1 MIRKKIAGL
10 LLATGLLG
18 MMTLS
23 ACLKTSNS
31 STQTVWTYSTIIN
44 AYPDSTGMVFYDG
57 GTKVDTTRFPLGF
70 WSVLRDVP
78 TTHSYNFRNYKT
90 DSVVCSITA
99 GTSFDSLTY
108 HTLIAYGNKTTG
120 GKFLNLEE
128 SFDNTRADSANI
140 RFYNL
145 CDSTGPVDIY
155 INTKKVFSN
164 RDYTP
169 RTGFFSTWTT
179 FPGSTNATV
188 EVKPAGKD
196 SLICKSTINLYTANV
211 YQLVLAGYLH
221 GVGKEKVNIYAAGYS
236 TY

>member
-10 LLATGLLG
+10 LLAAGLLG
-18 MMTLS
+18 MMTMT

-57 GTKVDTTRFPLGF
+57 SSKVDTTRFPLGF

-78 TTHSYNFRNYKT
+78 TTHSYNFRTYKT
-90 DSVVCSITA
+90 DSLVCSIT
-99 GTSFDSLTY
+99 GEPFDSLTY
-108 HTLIAYGNKTTG
+108 HTLIAYGTKATG
-120 GKFLNLEE
+120 GKLANLEE
-128 SFDNTRADSANI
+128 DFANIRGDSANV
-140 RFYNL
+140 RFFNF
-145 CDSTGPVDIY
+145 CDSTGPVDVF
-155 INTKKVFSN
+155 INTVKVFSS

-169 RTGFFSTWTT
+169 RTGFFPTWTT

-188 EVKPAGKD
+188 EVKPSGKD
-196 SLICKSTINLYTANV
+196 SLICKATMNLYTANV

-221 GVGKEKVNIYAAGYS
+221 GVGTEKVGIYSAGYS